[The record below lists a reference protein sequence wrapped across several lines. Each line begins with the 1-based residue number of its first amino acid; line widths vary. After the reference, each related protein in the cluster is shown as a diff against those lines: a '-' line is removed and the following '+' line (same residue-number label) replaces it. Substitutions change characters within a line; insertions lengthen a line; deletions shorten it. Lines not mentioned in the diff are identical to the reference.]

1 MGQDR
6 TITINNKRYTIETRE
21 VPTFTINKLRETE
34 TELESPARR
43 GHWQKFE
50 HGIHV
55 RSRDIAESRSTDEKC
70 EIVEFNRLLAPTVTR
85 HSTITFF
92 FNFTNFL
99 EIGKKKWGK
108 TLANA

>member
-6 TITINNKRYTIETRE
+6 TITINNNRFTFETRE
-21 VPTFTINKLRETE
+21 VPTFTINKLRE

-55 RSRDIAESRSTDEKC
+55 RSRDETESRNTDQKNENVAFYGVLLST
-70 EIVEFNRLLAPTVTR
+70 EIRKSIVFR
-85 HSTITFF
+85 HNIIIFYIF
-92 FNFTNFL
+92 QNFSSIFRSR
-99 EIGKKKWGK
+99 
-108 TLANA
+108 